1 MTAYFG
7 VTPLAPAYV
16 LLSGAVLVLLLG
28 PSITPSHRYWL
39 RVAVCA
45 ASLIALALVD
55 ITAVSGGWRESQ
67 VYALIQWADGPAIAL
82 QSVPFH
88 PFRWGLFLSLLAI
101 AAATRASSTPFLLTG
116 QTMILVFA
124 TAAFGVLSAGSYR
137 TLAVAVVLFDGVAAL
152 GWSLHRQPNRAIGQ
166 LVLAVVTGTAVT
178 TMASSLDNDL
188 FAAGGLR
195 GDLLFSLAVWL
206 RVGLYPLFEAG
217 NPTIMARPTRQAWHV
232 INLIVGLHLI
242 AIGTVPEVVWPA
254 LIVALLHGALAWI
267 ETRREQAFAHAAWA
281 LAGTVLASAALG
293 VNSLAVIASSVATF
307 AGWLVL
313 TLTASPT
320 PPSQDQGPTPH
331 WQSLWAYVPLTLATL
346 SWLGLPFTVGW
357 FGRASFMQL
366 IWDTR
371 GPQMLALAA
380 VTCGAAV
387 SVIYRLWQTWV
398 QRQAVGLSPERLGG
412 ATLATVPFLIPVVG
426 LWFVS
431 LIGRDTL
438 DPLALG
444 SYGVGAWVGLGGVL
458 LWAAFLGYSR
468 DWLAWLDP
476 SLRKLILRRLRLGW
490 LAQCAEWL
498 GEPVCRVLL
507 RLRSIGEGEHYLAWA
522 LLTAL
527 CIGLW
532 LVFDGLVR
540 GS

>member
-1 MTAYFG
+1 MAAYFG

-28 PSITPSHRYWL
+28 PSITPGYRYAL

-45 ASLIALALVD
+45 ASLLALVLVD
-55 ITAVSGGWRESQ
+55 ITAMSGGSRDPQ
-67 VYALIQWADGPAIAL
+67 TYTLIHWADAPALAL
-82 QSVPFH
+82 RSAPFH

-101 AAATRASSTPFLLTG
+101 ATATRASSTRFLLTG
-116 QTMILVFA
+116 QTMILVLA

-137 TLAVAVVLFDGVAAL
+137 TLAVAIVLFDSVAAL
-152 GWSLHRQPNRAIGQ
+152 GWSLHRQPHRAIGH
-166 LVLAVVTGTAVT
+166 LVLAGVTGTAVM
-178 TMASSLDNDL
+178 TMASGLDSDL
-188 FAAGGLR
+188 FAAAGQR
-195 GDLLFSLAVWL
+195 VDLLFSVAVWL

-217 NPTIMARPTRQAWHV
+217 NPIVMARPTRQAWQV
-232 INLIVGLHLI
+232 INLIVGLYLVSLGI
-242 AIGTVPEVVWPA
+242 TPEVIWPA

-281 LAGTVLASAALG
+281 LAGTVLASAALS
-293 VNSLAVIASSVATF
+293 VNGLAVIAASVATF

-313 TLTASPT
+313 TLASSPA
-320 PPSQDQGPTPH
+320 PHSRDRGPTPD
-331 WQSLWAYVPLTLATL
+331 WQRLWAYGPLTMATL

-357 FGRASFMQL
+357 FGRASLMQL

-387 SVIYRLWQTWV
+387 SVMYRLWQMWV
-398 QRQAVGLSPERLGG
+398 QSRAVRLTPERLGG
-412 ATLATVPFLIPVVG
+412 ATVATSPFLVPVVG

-431 LIGRDTL
+431 LAGRDAF
-438 DPLALG
+438 DPLAVG
-444 SYGVGAWVGLGGVL
+444 GYGVGAWAGLGGVL
-458 LWAAFLGYSR
+458 LWAAFLGYGR
-468 DWLAWLDP
+468 DWLALLDP
-476 SLRKLILRRLRLGW
+476 SFRKIVLRRLRLDW
-490 LAQCAEWL
+490 LMQCAEWL
-498 GEPVCRVLL
+498 GEPACRMLL

-522 LLTAL
+522 LLTAI
-527 CIGLW
+527 CIGL
-532 LVFDGLVR
+532 LLAFNGMVR